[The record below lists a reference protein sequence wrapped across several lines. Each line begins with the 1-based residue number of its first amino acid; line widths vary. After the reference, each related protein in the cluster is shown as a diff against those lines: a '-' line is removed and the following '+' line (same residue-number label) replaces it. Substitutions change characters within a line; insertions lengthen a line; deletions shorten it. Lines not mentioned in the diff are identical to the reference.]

1 MSPQSIGTHAKATLR
16 TSNLSI
22 KRVVM
27 TNILEDEIESSAF
40 ETEASGRAVRHKIPL
55 SFRPFEIKTVKLIL
69 RT

>member
-1 MSPQSIGTHAKATLR
+1 
-16 TSNLSI
+16 
-22 KRVVM
+22 VM